1 MLAHI
6 FSRCARLV
14 DDQAKESK
22 HCEVMLK
29 QMKEAEHQ
37 RFCNWNRAFWLQDNE
52 RQLPIMKLKGNF
64 SQRFEESRSKAIEKA
79 DEYGVKLDVTK
90 ILEQEAVVTKK
101 FSDLVKLV
109 SIWKAASQRE
119 NELKYIDENLNLLLT
134 RFKDGDQLYF
144 EEVNKTLQ
152 ICHRVLHGP
161 HCSCELLLTVGKY
174 ESDLLIPN

>member
-6 FSRCARLV
+6 FCRSARLV

-134 RFKDGDQLYF
+134 RFKDGASC
-144 EEVNKTLQ
+144 TL
-152 ICHRVLHGP
+152 
-161 HCSCELLLTVGKY
+161 KK
-174 ESDLLIPN
+174 